1 MKFEYIVHTISG
13 YQPIGQLK
21 AEREIKIVVEANNR
35 VTADRMVRTLFKNAK
50 NVKSYDGI
58 CID

>member
-1 MKFEYIVHTISG
+1 MKFEYVVNTISG

-21 AEREIKIVVEANNR
+21 AEHEIRIQIEANNR
-35 VTADRMVRTLFKNAK
+35 VTAERMMRSLFEGNK

-58 CID
+58 CIE